1 MIATNGRVIETRGL
15 TRTFGA
21 TTAVRD
27 LDLAVERGEV
37 FVLLGPN
44 GSGKTTT
51 VRMLAALIAPT
62 AGEATVIG
70 QTLDGD
76 DEALERL
83 RGRIGFLTESP
94 GLYDRLSA
102 EYNLMFFAR
111 LYRVPQP
118 EKAVEKYLK
127 LLGLWEQ
134 RGQLTGSFSKG
145 MRQKVA
151 IARAFLHEPDLVF
164 LDEPTSGLDP
174 SASRTVRD
182 FIEALKA
189 EGRTIFLTT
198 HNLDEAE
205 RLADRVGVLKQTLIA
220 EDTPAALRQRLFG
233 SRTLVTVANPEE
245 RWAAVAQE
253 VAHVRGAQ
261 MRDGVLHVDVDSPA
275 AANPGLVAALVAAGA
290 QIQFVAEDRASL
302 EQVYLELVEGNGSA
316 GEQKIATETQRTQ
329 RR

>member
-1 MIATNGRVIETRGL
+1 MTAANGRVIETRGL

-27 LDLAVERGEV
+27 LNLAVERGEV

-62 AGEATVIG
+62 AGEAMVVG
-70 QTLDGD
+70 QPLDGD
-76 DEALERL
+76 DEALARL
-83 RGRIGFLTESP
+83 RGRVGFLTESP

-102 EYNLMFFAR
+102 ESNLMFFAR

-118 EKAVEKYLK
+118 ERAVEKYLK

-134 RGQLTGSFSKG
+134 RRQLTGGFSKG

-182 FIEALKA
+182 FIEELKA

-220 EDTPAALRQRLFG
+220 VDTPAALRQRLFG
-233 SRTLVTVANPEE
+233 ARTLVTVANPAA
-245 RWAAVAQE
+245 RWVAVAQG
-253 VAHVRGAQ
+253 APHVRRAEL
-261 MRDGVLHVDVDSPA
+261 RDAVLHVDVDSPA
-275 AANPGLVAALVAAGA
+275 EANPGLVAALVAAGA
-290 QIQFVAEDRASL
+290 QVQFVAEDRASL
-302 EQVYLELVEGNGSA
+302 EQVYLELVDGA
-316 GEQKIATETQRTQ
+316 GAGGPSGTEAQRG
-329 RR
+329 

>member
-1 MIATNGRVIETRGL
+1 MAGMNGNVIETRGL
-15 TRTFGA
+15 TRTFGT

-27 LDLAVERGEV
+27 LDLAVAPGEV

-62 AGEATVIG
+62 AGEATVVG
-70 QTLDGD
+70 ERLDGG
-76 DEALERL
+76 DEALKRL
-83 RGRIGFLTESP
+83 RARVGFLTESP

-111 LYRVPQP
+111 LYGVKQP
-118 EKAVEKYLK
+118 EQAVERYLK

-134 RGQLTGSFSKG
+134 RSQPTGGFSKG

-182 FIEALKA
+182 FIEELKA

-220 EDTPAALRQRLFG
+220 VDTPASLRQRLFG
-233 SRTLVTVANPEE
+233 SRTLVTLANPDA
-245 RWAAVAQE
+245 RWAAVAQGVE
-253 VAHVRGAQ
+253 HVRGAEL
-261 MRDGVLHVDVDSPA
+261 RDSVLHVDVDSPA

-302 EQVYLELVEGNGSA
+302 EQVYLELVDGNPN
-316 GEQKIATETQRTQ
+316 GEQKPAVEAQKR
-329 RR
+329 

>member
-220 EDTPAALRQRLFG
+220 VDTPAALRQRLFG
-233 SRTLVTVANPEE
+233 SRTLVTVANPDP
-245 RWAAVAQE
+245 RWVAIAEAAP
-253 VAHVRGAQ
+253 HVRHAAL
-261 MRDGVLHVDVDSPA
+261 RDSVLHVDVDSPA
-275 AANPGLVAALVAAGA
+275 EANPGLVAALVGAGA
-290 QIQFVAEDRASL
+290 QVQFVAEDRASL
-302 EQVYLELVEGNGSA
+302 EQVYLELVDGKASDDDGAQS
-316 GEQKIATETQRTQ
+316 G
-329 RR
+329 